1 MEEQASPLDNPQ
13 PSPEGR
19 PSRALILRRPAALP
33 VRSLARG
40 LTARVAAYLPARWED
55 RRGPLA
61 RAALAGGLLALGS
74 IVGRLSSGSSIALL
88 PARSAARRDRAGTHR
103 RLLRLEH
110 EVSTTSVRH
119 GDGSTTAWRQRRTR
133 IVEEWHAEG

>member
-13 PSPEGR
+13 PPPEGR
-19 PSRALILRRPAALP
+19 PSRALVLRRPAALP

-74 IVGRLSSGSSIALL
+74 IVGRMSAGSSITLL
-88 PARSAARRDRAGTHR
+88 PARRDRVATHR
-103 RLLRLEH
+103 RLLRIEH

-119 GDGSTTAWRQRRTR
+119 GNGSTTAWRQRRTR

>member
-13 PSPEGR
+13 PPPEGR
-19 PSRALILRRPAALP
+19 PSRALVLRRPAALP

-74 IVGRLSSGSSIALL
+74 IVGRLSAGSSIALL
-88 PARSAARRDRAGTHR
+88 PARRDRVATHR
-103 RLLRLEH
+103 RLLRIEH

-119 GDGSTTAWRQRRTR
+119 GNGSTTAWRQRRTR